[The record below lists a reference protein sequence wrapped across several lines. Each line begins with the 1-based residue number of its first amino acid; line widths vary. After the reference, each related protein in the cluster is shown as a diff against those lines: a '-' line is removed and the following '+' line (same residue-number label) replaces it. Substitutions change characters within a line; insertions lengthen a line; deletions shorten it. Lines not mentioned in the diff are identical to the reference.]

1 MAGTHHAGAGH
12 QGGFFGAAGGQ
23 HQGAGGGCAARA
35 ACVAAGFGLQGQR
48 HRQGSAHGPQF
59 TAQAQ
64 FTGKFM
70 ARQFGRV
77 NQPVGRQQPQGN
89 RQVKAATVFGQ
100 VSRGQVD
107 GDALVGR
114 KVQAAVLQR
123 RAHALAGFFHFG
135 VGQPHQGEAGQT
147 VGQMHFDAHRWCVQA
162 QQCTALDDG
171 QTHV

>member
-1 MAGTHHAGAGH
+1 
-12 QGGFFGAAGGQ
+12 
-23 HQGAGGGCAARA
+23 
-35 ACVAAGFGLQGQR
+35 
-48 HRQGSAHGPQF
+48 
-59 TAQAQ
+59 
-64 FTGKFM
+64 M

-77 NQPVGRQQPQGN
+77 DQAVGGQQPQGN
-89 RQVKAATVFGQ
+89 RQVKAPTVFGQ

-114 KVQAAVLQR
+114 KVQPRVLQG

-171 QTHV
+171 QAHNGVSLTWCAWCSASVVVYCTDVVRRMDV